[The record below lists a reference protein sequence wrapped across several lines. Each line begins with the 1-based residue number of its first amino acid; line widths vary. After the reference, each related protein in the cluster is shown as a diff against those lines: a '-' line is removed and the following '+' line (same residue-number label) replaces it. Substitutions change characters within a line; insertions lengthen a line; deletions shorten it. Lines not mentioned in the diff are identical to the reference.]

1 METVTMDL
9 QLLHIFRNTPLGR
22 ELLLQSAYFCHTL
35 GVLPVIYIPQYIKF
49 LMYFENDVVQVDLDS
64 SYLRSPS
71 TAREHVAETIRRQ
84 DLPEPKFLEPKN
96 FTASTLPDIPVNFD
110 FMCCPRTVSDL
121 SSKIGLG
128 YIGPR
133 VRRIIHSARFPVL
146 IGCSVYKPWKSIS
159 VFFGGSANAVKAVRL
174 GFRLARLTGFPLDV
188 FTQEGKR
195 DRKYYEDV
203 MEKENLKAEMD
214 KYARQWRVYDSGD
227 FIDNLYDVPHD
238 ALVIAGAYGHGVI
251 KEVLFGST
259 LEKIQTHLPNT
270 LLIVGPNYRAAMQ
283 G

>member
-1 METVTMDL
+1 M
-9 QLLHIFRNTPLGR
+9 
-22 ELLLQSAYFCHTL
+22 LQSAYFCRIL
-35 GVLPVIYIPQYIKF
+35 KILPVIYVPQYMKF
-49 LMYFENDVVQVDLDS
+49 LMYFENDVVQVDLDG

-71 TAREHVAETIRRQ
+71 TARDHAAEIIRQ
-84 DLPEPKFLEPKN
+84 QGLAEPKFLEPKN
-96 FTASTLPDIPVNFD
+96 FTASTLPDLPINFD
-110 FMCCPRTVSDL
+110 FMCCPRTISDL

-146 IGCSVYKPWKSIS
+146 IGCSVYKPWQSIT
-159 VFFGGSANAVKAVRL
+159 VFFGGSANAVKALRL

-188 FTQEGKR
+188 FTQEGRR

-203 MEKENLKAEMD
+203 IEKENLGPEMD
-214 KYARQWRVYDSGD
+214 RYARQWRVYDSGE

-259 LEKIQTHLPNT
+259 LEKIQTQLPNT
-270 LLIVGPNYRAAMQ
+270 LLIVGPNYRAAM
-283 G
+283 

>member
-1 METVTMDL
+1 MDL

-22 ELLLQSAYFCHTL
+22 ELMLQSAYFCRIL
-35 GVLPVIYIPQYIKF
+35 KILPVIYVPQYMKF
-49 LMYFENDVVQVDLDS
+49 LMYFENDVVQVDLDG

-71 TAREHVAETIRRQ
+71 TARDHAAEIIRQ
-84 DLPEPKFLEPKN
+84 QGLAEPKFLEPKN
-96 FTASTLPDIPVNFD
+96 FTASTLPDLPINFD
-110 FMCCPRTVSDL
+110 FMCCPRTISDL

-146 IGCSVYKPWKSIS
+146 IGCSVYKPWQSIT
-159 VFFGGSANAVKAVRL
+159 VFFGGSANAVKALRL

-188 FTQEGKR
+188 FTQEGRR

-203 MEKENLKAEMD
+203 IEKENLGPEMD
-214 KYARQWRVYDSGD
+214 RYARQWRVYDSGE

-259 LEKIQTHLPNT
+259 LEKIQTQLPNT
-270 LLIVGPNYRAAMQ
+270 LLIVGPNYRAAM
-283 G
+283 